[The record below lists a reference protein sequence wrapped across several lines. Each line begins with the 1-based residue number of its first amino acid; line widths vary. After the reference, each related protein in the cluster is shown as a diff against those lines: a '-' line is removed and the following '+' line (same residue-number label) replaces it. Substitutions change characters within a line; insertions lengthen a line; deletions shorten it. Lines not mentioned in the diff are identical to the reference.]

1 MSIQIYGSTQH
12 EMYENW
18 YLMNIDKSKVIS
30 NVLNLVVVLTWLL
43 VTFSRQTEMWHK
55 LVIKLQ

>member
-18 YLMNIDKSKVIS
+18 YLMNIDKTTV
-30 NVLNLVVVLTWLL
+30 TLL
-43 VTFSRQTEMWHK
+43 SVYLQVTLLSVR
-55 LVIKLQ
+55 LR